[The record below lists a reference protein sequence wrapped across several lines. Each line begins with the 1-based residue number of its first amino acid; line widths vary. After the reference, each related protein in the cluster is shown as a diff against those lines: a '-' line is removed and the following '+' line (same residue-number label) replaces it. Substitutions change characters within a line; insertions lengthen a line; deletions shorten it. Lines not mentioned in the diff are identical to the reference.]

1 MVWLGSVK
9 NPIQFSKSSYKNPRP
24 RPCFQFCSG
33 LRFKLAFSSLRVH
46 LDEDRNDLNPSLH
59 FFISPVKVFPIF
71 DEIFGGDGDFSRL
84 GQKFVREEEDVE
96 RKNYEDP
103 QNESPSISSSEVIR
117 GS

>member
-1 MVWLGSVK
+1 MKTEMFWT
-9 NPIQFSKSSYKNPRP
+9 
-24 RPCFQFCSG
+24 
-33 LRFKLAFSSLRVH
+33 LRFTFSS
-46 LDEDRNDLNPSLH
+46 
-59 FFISPVKVFPIF
+59 SPLKFSPIF

-117 GS
+117 GSWGSNN